1 MVIAASIFSCE
12 CLAVRY
18 FAEFEREHRNM
29 LSSFFF
35 SVNVLPSI
43 GTSFYNPYMRF
54 QIRRSINNVY
64 QAYSLDDGRMYTARI
79 KGKVM
84 KKDEAEYSPVAV
96 GDIAIGEPYSESE
109 ALISGIEERKSYFRR
124 WNTKR
129 DLNQTIA
136 ANQDMTAIVT
146 SPSSPPFRPRF
157 LDRAI
162 ASSFGADILIIL
174 NKADDEIP
182 DYIPGCLSLYESL
195 GFSVLRTSS
204 RTGEGISELR
214 DLLKGRITAFVGQSG
229 VGKSTLINTIVGTEL
244 RTGEVSYK
252 YNRGRHTTNH
262 ALFIEKE
269 GLSIIDT
276 PGVRE
281 IEVPFEELSLVKES
295 FPEFSSVRCRYDGC
309 LHHGEEGCVVPSL
322 VEDGTI
328 DGNRYDS
335 YLRILSSLE
344 ERKPFF
350 MRNKK

>member
-1 MVIAASIFSCE
+1 MSTHSLSN
-12 CLAVRY
+12 LARCC
-18 FAEFEREHRNM
+18 
-29 LSSFFF
+29 
-35 SVNVLPSI
+35 
-43 GTSFYNPYMRF
+43 YNRSMRF
-54 QIRRSINNVY
+54 QIRRSINNIY
-64 QAYSLDDGRMYTARI
+64 QAYSLDDGKLYTARI

-84 KKDEAEYSPVAV
+84 RKDEAEYSPVAV
-96 GDIAIGEPYSESE
+96 GDIAFGEPYSESE

-136 ANQDMTAIVT
+136 ANQDMTAIVA

-162 ASSFGADILIIL
+162 ASSHGADILLIL

-182 DYIPGCLSLYESL
+182 EYIPGCISLYESL
-195 GFSVLRTSS
+195 GFSVIRTSS
-204 RTGEGISELR
+204 RTGEGIAELR
-214 DLLKGRITAFVGQSG
+214 DMLRGRVTAFVGQSG
-229 VGKSTLINTIVGTEL
+229 VGKSTLINTIMGTEL

-262 ALFIEKE
+262 ALFISSDDI
-269 GLSIIDT
+269 SIIDT

-281 IEVPFEELSLVKES
+281 IEVPFEDPVLVKES
-295 FPEFSSVRCRYDGC
+295 FPELRSVRCQYDGC
-309 LHHGEEGCVVPSL
+309 LHHGEDGCAVPGL
-322 VEDGTI
+322 VESGEI
-328 DGNRYDS
+328 DEGRYDS

-350 MRNKK
+350 MRNRK